1 MQRANE
7 KRQNASPKEK
17 EVIAFLGRDCK
28 LYIFDGELPPR
39 LYAEVIPVI
48 KKRKRKKGI
57 ARDIVIQCSITCS
70 KDHKLTD

>member
-7 KRQNASPKEK
+7 KRQNASPKK
-17 EVIAFLGRDCK
+17 EEIVFIGQDAQV
-28 LYIFDGELPPR
+28 YIFDGELPPR
-39 LYAEVIPVI
+39 LYSEVIPVI

-57 ARDIVIQCSITCS
+57 ARDVIRCSITCS